1 VACGRIIR
9 APRRTRRR
17 ACFRRPGC
25 GTSAASPARV
35 EQLRLGRVDR
45 APRTR
50 ARSGAT
56 RRRRPQT
63 RRPSVARRC
72 TEVLTSHRITP
83 ARRRPTSRATAALP
97 PAAIRSRT
105 SYAASTR
112 SPPIFADDQSVR
124 PRRPRPVA
132 ATPARRSRQPPAA
145 VASAIGPFAPP
156 PRSPGPAARRGQRA
170 RCSRALK
177 SAIGDGDLAD
187 RLGMRARRHL
197 ARRRPS

>member
-1 VACGRIIR
+1 
-9 APRRTRRR
+9 
-17 ACFRRPGC
+17 
-25 GTSAASPARV
+25 
-35 EQLRLGRVDR
+35 
-45 APRTR
+45 
-50 ARSGAT
+50 
-56 RRRRPQT
+56 
-63 RRPSVARRC
+63 
-72 TEVLTSHRITP
+72 VLTSNRIP
-83 ARRRPTSRATAALP
+83 PHDGDLP
-97 PAAIRSRT
+97 PERPPPCPGSDPIEDT
-105 SYAASTR
+105 YAASTR

-187 RLGMRARRHL
+187 RLGMRARRHR